1 MKKYTFIVFLFSLLP
16 QLIFSQNLSH
26 ADSIS
31 RIGANNII
39 EKHFDKIIEDDS
51 YVLFSI
57 EDKWYL
63 ILIKKPKGYEEY
75 YVYGDTATKI
85 NNGKCFNRKQKKQI
99 LTLAFDKSLYHKEF
113 INLNSNFYENGYEI
127 SQGNIT
133 YFYYKDKDGSVYG
146 ESKLTAIIKPNPIN
160 ENLYNY
166 LLSQL
171 LCCIDKKSCRK

>member
-1 MKKYTFIVFLFSLLP
+1 MKKYTFIIFLFSLLP

-99 LTLAFDKSLYHKEF
+99 LTLAFDKSLYHK
-113 INLNSNFYENGYEI
+113 I

-133 YFYYKDKDGSVYG
+133 YFYYKDKDGRVYG